1 MVAAELSAPPTL
13 LQPRGEMQAFLRD
26 LRSYKGERTVLQA
39 VIEGPRGS
47 AKSRN
52 FTTFLFNCARHFAGM
67 QILVVRKTRAD
78 LADTWCKTF
87 ETEVVPLDMRASVIG
102 DAKATNRT
110 EYTLPNGS
118 AFVLLGLDRPSKH
131 QGANVDVTLM
141 EELEELTWGQVQGFL
156 GALRKFTGSIPWQLF
171 VGLTNPGPPKHWAN
185 LAAIRGDMRRV
196 VTTHKDNPKWWDEDA
211 RAWTPEGKAYMAS
224 LSRYTGVQ
232 HKRHVLG
239 LWAGAEGTVW
249 ENFDDKTHIIDAPTR
264 PDGFPDYSR
273 LGVKDYIASMDWG
286 FTAPGCLSIFGRDSD
301 KRLIRIAEVY
311 RVKQSLEW
319 WADRVVELDEEF
331 GLSRIVCDPSRP
343 DAIALLNDHLR
354 LKGRPMLA
362 EPANNKRA
370 SSTGGDLGGIDLVRW
385 GFEKDESGMPR
396 IRFLKNAHRFGP
408 DQELIAEGQPTCTE
422 EEIPGYTFAR
432 DAHGEVLDDR
442 TDPDVPDHGADSLRY
457 ACAENWR
464 KAPAPEVLVPKFVP
478 GTLGHTLR
486 HEDEYRRVRRHAR

>member
-1 MVAAELSAPPTL
+1 MVSAEIAAPPKIEM
-13 LQPRGEMQAFLRD
+13 RGQMLAFLQD
-26 LRSYKGERTVLQA
+26 LRNYDGERRIIQA
-39 VIEGPRGS
+39 LVEGPRGS

-52 FTTFLFNCARHFAGM
+52 FTQFLFNCARHFAGM

-87 ETEVVPLDMRASVIG
+87 EGEVVPADMKAAVIG

-131 QGANVDVTLM
+131 QGANVDVALM

-156 GALRKFTGSIPWQLF
+156 GALRKFTGTIPWQLF
-171 VGLTNPGPPKHWAN
+171 IGLTNPGPPKHWAN
-185 LAAIRGDMRRV
+185 VAAIRGDMRRV
-196 VTTHKDNPKWWDEDA
+196 VTTHKDNPKWWDKVA
-211 RAWTPEGKAYMAS
+211 QRWTPEGKAYMAS
-224 LSRYTGVQ
+224 LARYTGVQ

-249 ENFDDKTHIIDAPTR
+249 ENFDESIHVIDCPKK
-264 PDGFPDYSR
+264 PDGFPDYAQ
-273 LGVKDYIASMDWG
+273 LGVRDYLAAMDWG
-286 FTAPGCLSIFGRDSD
+286 FTAPGSLSIYGRDGD
-301 KRLIRIAEVY
+301 KRMIRIAQIY

-319 WADRVVELDEEF
+319 WAERVCELDEEF
-331 GLSRIVCDPSRP
+331 GLTRIVCDPSRP

-354 LKGRPMLA
+354 RRGLPMLA
-362 EPANNKRA
+362 EAANNKRA
-370 SSTGGDLGGIDLVRW
+370 SSTAGDLGGIDLVRW
-385 GFEKDESGMPR
+385 GFEKDETGVPR
-396 IRFLKNAHRFGP
+396 IRFIRNAHRYGP
-408 DQELIAEGQPTCTE
+408 DQELIETNQPLCTE

-432 DAHGEVLDDR
+432 DAHGDVLDDR
-442 TDPDVPDHGADSLRY
+442 TDPDVPDHGCDELRY

-464 KAPAPEVLVPKFVP
+464 KAPAPAVVVPVFKI

-486 HEDEYRRVRRHAR
+486 HDEEYRRVRRHAR